1 LRLLLILCKFAAK
14 QVKITVI
21 NSFIMKNILNKY
33 IPVVAIFFA
42 SPTMFHVMPASA
54 SIQQVSKAAKKEA
67 KQLVKDGWKVWGS
80 SQSMEQALDA
90 HYVALTNGGTE
101 AFAVL
106 GHGLSRSLNVAV
118 SKAKNDA
125 TKQYASMKETKV
137 DVMVDTRITN
147 EAGSDANSNIK
158 LDATSRSQVSQNV
171 KNFKPTVIIMRQLPD
186 GSYEAQ
192 AYYVVSE

>member
-1 LRLLLILCKFAAK
+1 MNNIFGKCIPAL
-14 QVKITVI
+14 
-21 NSFIMKNILNKY
+21 FIMI
-33 IPVVAIFFA
+33 ATA
-42 SPTMFHVMPASA
+42 TMFHVTPATA
-54 SIQQVSKAAKKEA
+54 ATQHVSKAAKKEA

-80 SQSMEQALDA
+80 SLPMEQALDA

-137 DVMVDTRITN
+137 DVMVDTKVTN
-147 EAGSDANSNIK
+147 EAGSDAKSNIK

-171 KNFKPTVIIMRQLPD
+171 KNFKPTMIIMRQLSD
-186 GSYEAQ
+186 GNYEVQ